1 MRRIRAICT
10 DIDGTLLNADR
21 QLSDRLLRIMRKI
34 PKEVPFILA
43 SSRMPDAMRHLLR
56 TLERPHE
63 ALICYNGAYVLLPDA
78 RQQAASSPQQ
88 KVLADVPI
96 PVEVCAQLLAL
107 PESRHIHLSLY
118 QGEHWYEPTKDQWT
132 LREIRNTQVEPD
144 FRAAEEVLQ
153 YWQQRGLGAHK
164 VMCMG
169 EAAAVEAFTEA
180 ARALVNQQIHLY
192 RSKDTYLEMAPKAIS
207 KAHGL
212 RQLLGAAYT
221 FGLEDVVA
229 FGDNYNDTELLRAV
243 GLGVAVANA
252 QEEVLQV
259 ADAHTATNKE
269 DGVAL
274 FLEKLYADGAF

>member
-43 SSRMPDAMRHLLR
+43 SSRMPDAMRHLLHR
-56 TLERPHE
+56 LDRPDE
-63 ALICYNGAYVLLPDA
+63 ALICYNGAYVLRPK
-78 RQQAASSPQQ
+78 RQAEDSFRSERR
-88 KVLADVPI
+88 VLADVPI
-96 PVEVCAQLLAL
+96 PVEVCSQLLAL
-107 PESRHIHLSLY
+107 PESKAIHLSLY
-118 QGEHWYEPTKDQWT
+118 QGEHWYEPEKDQWA
-132 LREIRNTQVEPD
+132 LREIRNTQVEPA
-144 FRAAEEVLQ
+144 FRAAEEVLHH
-153 YWQQRGLGAHK
+153 WQQQGLGAHK

-169 EAAAVEAFTEA
+169 EAADVAAFTEA
-180 ARALVNQQIHLY
+180 ARARVEEQIHLY

-212 RQLLGAAYT
+212 QLLLEDAYT
-221 FGLEDVVA
+221 FGPEEVVA
-229 FGDNYNDTELLRAV
+229 FGDNFNDTDLLRAV

-259 ADAHTATNKE
+259 ADAHTATNKK